1 MLKLE
6 TMCYLRLDMGYGVAL
21 KVASM
26 ETIQLSTKIKT
37 KDIVLGAFSAKLIR
51 KFNKAY
57 WTMTPE
63 ECVEILK
70 ITEACQ
76 LYEQRQDMDGLGGC
90 VSMSLSDT
98 LKSEG
103 IYVAN
108 NQ

>member
-1 MLKLE
+1 MLKLN
-6 TMCYLRLDMGYGVAL
+6 TMRDLWGVFGDEIAL

-26 ETIQLSTKIKT
+26 ETIQLSTKIKK
-37 KDIVLGAFSAKLIR
+37 KDIVLGAFGAKLIR

-63 ECVEILK
+63 ECVEILR
-70 ITEACQ
+70 IVETCQ
-76 LYEQRQDMDGLGGC
+76 EYEQKLDMAGFGGC
-90 VSMSLSDT
+90 VAMSLLDT